1 MKKNFI
7 QSFIAFFLYVFA
19 ANTGY
24 CEIRIPFNDNWK
36 FQLGDRPN
44 GNIVPTFDGIF
55 DLTAEDCEII
65 GIDNGNQYDPD
76 GVKYSSFSR
85 GSFHNGKAGQAEITV
100 HLLNPGEWNVKIQAY
115 SLTSRKMKKSR
126 SRTPRICERK
136 IFTLELKASAEA
148 LVARRRK

>member
-1 MKKNFI
+1 MRHTLLLIFFLFIFLYRQFLLTIFFYHEKNFI
-7 QSFIAFFLYVFA
+7 QSYIAFFLYVFA

-85 GSFHNGKAGQAEITV
+85 GSFHNGKARLYIRHNGS
-100 HLLNPGEWNVKIQAY
+100 HSGKY
-115 SLTSRKMKKSR
+115 SVRNDLTGYFS
-126 SRTPRICERK
+126 
-136 IFTLELKASAEA
+136 FNL
-148 LVARRRK
+148 